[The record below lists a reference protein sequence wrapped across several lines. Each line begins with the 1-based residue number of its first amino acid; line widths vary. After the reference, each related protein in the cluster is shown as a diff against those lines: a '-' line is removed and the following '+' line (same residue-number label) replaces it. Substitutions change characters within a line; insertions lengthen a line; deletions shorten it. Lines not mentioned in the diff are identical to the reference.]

1 MARNGRANVA
11 RRCLLPG
18 MNGLGLDA
26 ARGPVIAP
34 KTSMAGASRD
44 AGYLLRFRMAS
55 ASGRPE
61 YSPLPWAARRRWI
74 PVPLPPPARAT
85 LCFLRMNSR
94 AIKPS
99 NGGDISYELR
109 TPVPQSGPLFSERP
123 VSLRSY
129 GLHPFGTVLEI
140 RTLGATYEFQR
151 KEVLSIFSDRREPL
165 ISKLAISL

>member
-1 MARNGRANVA
+1 MPAI
-11 RRCLLPG
+11 C
-18 MNGLGLDA
+18 
-26 ARGPVIAP
+26 
-34 KTSMAGASRD
+34 
-44 AGYLLRFRMAS
+44 F
-55 ASGRPE
+55 ASGWPAHLVDLSTRHYPGLRGE
-61 YSPLPWAARRRWI
+61 GWI